1 MRNESESMKTELESA
16 IFGGGCFWCLEAVFQ
31 RITGVQ
37 EVESGYWGGIVAAPS
52 YEQVCSGR
60 TGHAEVVRLRF
71 DRNKIDYTDLLS
83 VFFSIHDPTTLNRQ
97 GNDTGTQYRSV
108 IVALK
113 DAQMQAAK
121 KAMADYSRDNPKAGR
136 VVTELHE
143 LTEEECFGVG
153 ALTRVKFWPAESY
166 HQNYFNRHP
175 AERYCVFVVAPKVI
189 HAEQAF
195 PGMLAQQD

>member
-1 MRNESESMKTELESA
+1 MKTELESA

-31 RITGVQ
+31 RIAGVE
-37 EVESGYWGGIVAAPS
+37 EVESGYWGGIVASPS

-71 DRNKIDYTDLLS
+71 DRNKIDYADLLN

-121 KAMADYSRDNPKAGR
+121 KAMTQYAKDNPTAG
-136 VVTELHE
+136 E
-143 LTEEECFGVG
+143 
-153 ALTRVKFWPAESY
+153 W
-166 HQNYFNRHP
+166 
-175 AERYCVFVVAPKVI
+175 
-189 HAEQAF
+189 
-195 PGMLAQQD
+195 